1 MPLSMWCPLRFC
13 LFWRNV
19 AAHAAVEPTCPDS
32 EPVCPVR
39 ATRSRVSPRSSLRA
53 TSDWLF
59 DQELSD
65 CVWSTISVHYETLYA
80 RFLSPVFVYI
90 ACPAPLNLLSI
101 GFSCSVFPAST
112 PSTRAH
118 THTHTH
124 NHILAAAH
132 IAFIKHPPSLSFCVC
147 VSRSLSLSP
156 LVRPPDLS
164 VHWLLRVYFSCP
176 APNECPLVL
185 LFPLPPPTPR
195 LCPAHVLYVCVH
207 PSPDVQVRR
216 DVTSALELAA
226 QGGFCHFSSLSLFSK
241 KPWRLSHNPSSLRH
255 LCIISNLFW
264 MSKALMKIF
273 SLESPF

>member
-1 MPLSMWCPLRFC
+1 MMSLKFFWASVLEECGSARGGWTHMPRLGTCLSCSCNPIVSRRKAACALPLTVWPGVEWLCLKHHQCPLGNLIC
-13 LFWRNV
+13 EVPLPSLCIYSMSGPL
-19 AAHAAVEPTCPDS
+19 ES
-32 EPVCPVR
+32 PVH
-39 ATRSRVSPRSSLRA
+39 
-53 TSDWLF
+53 WLF
-59 DQELSD
+59 VL
-65 CVWSTISVHYETLYA
+65 C
-80 RFLSPVFVYI
+80 
-90 ACPAPLNLLSI
+90 
-101 GFSCSVFPAST
+101 FPAST
-112 PSTRAH
+112 PSARSRARAR
-118 THTHTH
+118 THTHSPQRTLLSLS
-124 NHILAAAH
+124 IS
-132 IAFIKHPPSLSFCVC
+132 PPSLSFCVC
-147 VSRSLSLSP
+147 VSLALSLSP

-195 LCPAHVLYVCVH
+195 LCPAHVLYVYVH

-226 QGGFCHFSSLSLFSK
+226 QGGFCHFFISLSLFSK